1 MEELSFTRC
10 AVDHTLF
17 IYDQAHPSR
26 IICLISWHVNDG
38 MGMSNSRPFLL
49 WVKGKIAQ
57 CFGIKDLSPVTHFL
71 GMQFKRDRLT
81 HQLWIHQ
88 SKYITYL
95 FEEHGLLNCNPVQ
108 LPLNPNHPFGQPSD
122 TYPAIPNLQSQ
133 YRKIVGELLYLTICT
148 CPDIA
153 FAVNSLAQWNS
164 NPSLAH
170 YAAAKRLLRYLCGTI
185 NLRLYYGG
193 DCIYDT
199 LHMYCDTDLANTPDD
214 HLSISRYAWFFAG
227 GLITFVSKK
236 QNMHVLSSTKAKYMA
251 ITHIIQEGL
260 WLKLLFK
267 ELHLPVLL
275 PIMIYMD
282 NTGAISLSKEA
293 KHHARSK
300 HINVQYHFICEHIES
315 NTFLPKWLPSHNNTA
330 DILMKALAHP
340 LFLKHVNGLQLV
352 SR

>member
-1 MEELSFTRC
+1 
-10 AVDHTLF
+10 
-17 IYDQAHPSR
+17 
-26 IICLISWHVNDG
+26 
-38 MGMSNSRPFLL
+38 
-49 WVKGKIAQ
+49 
-57 CFGIKDLSPVTHFL
+57 
-71 GMQFKRDRLT
+71 
-81 HQLWIHQ
+81 
-88 SKYITYL
+88 
-95 FEEHGLLNCNPVQ
+95 
-108 LPLNPNHPFGQPSD
+108 
-122 TYPAIPNLQSQ
+122 
-133 YRKIVGELLYLTICT
+133 
-148 CPDIA
+148 
-153 FAVNSLAQWNS
+153 
-164 NPSLAH
+164 
-170 YAAAKRLLRYLCGTI
+170 
-185 NLRLYYGG
+185 
-193 DCIYDT
+193 
-199 LHMYCDTDLANTPDD
+199 MYCDTDLANTPDD